1 LRKPRDCFSPIS
13 PETCPLVQSF
23 LCPSRTFLMDGH
35 VQLKTGLQTQERH
48 LFLFTDILVV
58 AKPKSHLHFK
68 LKSQAR
74 LCDMW
79 TASCLE
85 EVCEGSTDL
94 EKSFVL
100 GWPTTNCV
108 ASFSSIEQKEKWLTF
123 LQRYFCFEEKEKDY
137 PKSIPLKIIAKDIG
151 SCAYSKT
158 LTINNTDTASDIVL
172 MALQQLG
179 INGSE
184 KEYQL
189 WVNSGREDA
198 PYPLIGHEYPFGIK
212 MSHIRDTLPQTQES
226 KDCVCPLEVQEAILI
241 EQLPRERQC
250 QFVIKPRRL
259 ATGHELNECSQKPLK
274 RKRSTINWAFWRGA
288 EAPPS
293 PTSAQG
299 KLFGHP
305 LPDKLP
311 KPIFDMLSF
320 LNQEGP
326 FTEGIFRRSA
336 SAKSCRELKE
346 KLDSGAEVNLLS
358 ESILVIASVLKDFL
372 RNIPGSVFSSQLC
385 DQWVSLMDEGND
397 EEKIKSTHR
406 LMEQLPGA
414 NVMLL
419 RYLFGVLHSIERQSE
434 DNKMTAFN
442 LAVCIGPSL
451 LWLPAATNSWTEEE
465 FTMKIFN
472 AFLWETVH
480 LCSPRLPS
488 KAVRPRLRGPL
499 RKQRQRCRCLRTGA
513 SMPKP
518 ARAEISAPRLPA
530 PPPGIGASSQCR
542 AAAEASP
549 PAAWDRG
556 IVPMPGG
563 GGRRSRP
570 PPPGIGASSRWR
582 AAEEAFP
589 PPPPPGIGAS
599 SRWRAAGGGVPA
611 PPPGIGA
618 SSRWRAVAEAFPPR
632 PASGH
637 RSEARRRREEVSP
650 PRHQASEEVQ
660 GQRGRRAALPRCPG
674 DFPMGCRLVKQAHR
688 EIRFAKRLQNGKPF
702 RLAGFPSCE
711 AFVLRGTTVP

>member
-1 LRKPRDCFSPIS
+1 MKAMSPQQDHIGQGRSSSLTGGSRLSVASDASKKMKSLAQRRQSAPSLVLSKALTKSRTSVRESCFSPIS

-23 LCPSRTFLMDGH
+23 ICPSRTFLMDGH

-48 LFLFTDILVV
+48 LFLFSDILVV

-123 LQRYFCFEEKEKDY
+123 LQSRIKEEKEKDY

-288 EAPPS
+288 ETPPS

-465 FTMKIFN
+465 FTMK
-472 AFLWETVH
+472 
-480 LCSPRLPS
+480 
-488 KAVRPRLRGPL
+488 
-499 RKQRQRCRCLRTGA
+499 A
-513 SMPKP
+513 SVLIEFM
-518 ARAEISAPRLPA
+518 I
-530 PPPGIGASSQCR
+530 
-542 AAAEASP
+542 
-549 PAAWDRG
+549 
-556 IVPMPGG
+556 
-563 GGRRSRP
+563 
-570 PPPGIGASSRWR
+570 
-582 AAEEAFP
+582 
-589 PPPPPGIGAS
+589 
-599 SRWRAAGGGVPA
+599 
-611 PPPGIGA
+611 
-618 SSRWRAVAEAFPPR
+618 
-632 PASGH
+632 
-637 RSEARRRREEVSP
+637 
-650 PRHQASEEVQ
+650 
-660 GQRGRRAALPRCPG
+660 
-674 DFPMGCRLVKQAHR
+674 
-688 EIRFAKRLQNGKPF
+688 QNGSRIFGDEINYIFAAMMPQNDNQEDSSDLSSV
-702 RLAGFPSCE
+702 RLHDSSSDSLENELNDCANLNKKEEGSKEVVSLSDIDLDLLEAEDPQIRCTSSGEHSESESGYSSTPISDALEPPSP
-711 AFVLRGTTVP
+711 TTST

>member
-1 LRKPRDCFSPIS
+1 MKAMSPQQDHIGQGRSSSLTGGSRLSVASDASKKMKSLAQRRQSAPSLVLSKALTKSRTSVRESCFSPIS

-123 LQRYFCFEEKEKDY
+123 LQSRIKEEKEKDY

-465 FTMKIFN
+465 FTMKASVLIEFMIQN
-472 AFLWETVH
+472 DNQEDSSDLSSVRLHDSSSDSLENELNDCANLNKKEEGSKEVVSLSDIDLDLLEAEDPQIRCTSSGEH
-480 LCSPRLPS
+480 SESESGYSSTPISDALEPPSP
-488 KAVRPRLRGPL
+488 
-499 RKQRQRCRCLRTGA
+499 
-513 SMPKP
+513 
-518 ARAEISAPRLPA
+518 
-530 PPPGIGASSQCR
+530 
-542 AAAEASP
+542 
-549 PAAWDRG
+549 
-556 IVPMPGG
+556 
-563 GGRRSRP
+563 
-570 PPPGIGASSRWR
+570 
-582 AAEEAFP
+582 
-589 PPPPPGIGAS
+589 
-599 SRWRAAGGGVPA
+599 
-611 PPPGIGA
+611 
-618 SSRWRAVAEAFPPR
+618 
-632 PASGH
+632 
-637 RSEARRRREEVSP
+637 
-650 PRHQASEEVQ
+650 
-660 GQRGRRAALPRCPG
+660 
-674 DFPMGCRLVKQAHR
+674 
-688 EIRFAKRLQNGKPF
+688 
-702 RLAGFPSCE
+702 
-711 AFVLRGTTVP
+711 TTST

>member
-1 LRKPRDCFSPIS
+1 MKSLAQRRQSAPSLVLSKALTKSRTSVRESCFSPIS

-23 LCPSRTFLMDGH
+23 ICPSRTFLMDGH

-48 LFLFTDILVV
+48 LFLFSDILVV

-123 LQRYFCFEEKEKDY
+123 LQSRIKEEKEKDY

-288 EAPPS
+288 ETPPS

-465 FTMKIFN
+465 FTMK
-472 AFLWETVH
+472 
-480 LCSPRLPS
+480 
-488 KAVRPRLRGPL
+488 
-499 RKQRQRCRCLRTGA
+499 A
-513 SMPKP
+513 SVLIEFM
-518 ARAEISAPRLPA
+518 I
-530 PPPGIGASSQCR
+530 
-542 AAAEASP
+542 
-549 PAAWDRG
+549 
-556 IVPMPGG
+556 
-563 GGRRSRP
+563 
-570 PPPGIGASSRWR
+570 
-582 AAEEAFP
+582 
-589 PPPPPGIGAS
+589 
-599 SRWRAAGGGVPA
+599 
-611 PPPGIGA
+611 
-618 SSRWRAVAEAFPPR
+618 
-632 PASGH
+632 
-637 RSEARRRREEVSP
+637 
-650 PRHQASEEVQ
+650 
-660 GQRGRRAALPRCPG
+660 
-674 DFPMGCRLVKQAHR
+674 
-688 EIRFAKRLQNGKPF
+688 QNGSRIFGDEINYIFAAMMPQNDNQEDSSDLSSV
-702 RLAGFPSCE
+702 RLHDSSSDSLENELNDCANLNKKEEGSKEVVSLSDIDLDLLEAEDPQIRCTSSGEHSESESGYSSTPISDALEPPSP
-711 AFVLRGTTVP
+711 TTST

>member
-1 LRKPRDCFSPIS
+1 MKSLAQRRQSAPSLVLSKALTKSRTSVRESCFSPIS

-123 LQRYFCFEEKEKDY
+123 LQSCIKEEKEKDY

-179 INGSE
+179 ISGSE

-465 FTMKIFN
+465 FTMK
-472 AFLWETVH
+472 
-480 LCSPRLPS
+480 
-488 KAVRPRLRGPL
+488 
-499 RKQRQRCRCLRTGA
+499 A
-513 SMPKP
+513 SVLIEFM
-518 ARAEISAPRLPA
+518 I
-530 PPPGIGASSQCR
+530 
-542 AAAEASP
+542 
-549 PAAWDRG
+549 
-556 IVPMPGG
+556 
-563 GGRRSRP
+563 
-570 PPPGIGASSRWR
+570 
-582 AAEEAFP
+582 
-589 PPPPPGIGAS
+589 
-599 SRWRAAGGGVPA
+599 
-611 PPPGIGA
+611 
-618 SSRWRAVAEAFPPR
+618 
-632 PASGH
+632 
-637 RSEARRRREEVSP
+637 
-650 PRHQASEEVQ
+650 
-660 GQRGRRAALPRCPG
+660 
-674 DFPMGCRLVKQAHR
+674 
-688 EIRFAKRLQNGKPF
+688 QNGSRIFGDEINYIFAAMMPQNDNQEDSSDLSSV
-702 RLAGFPSCE
+702 RLHDSSSDSLENELNDCANLNKKEEGSKEVVSLSDIDLDLLEAEDPQIRCTSSGEHSESESGYSSTPISDALEPPSP
-711 AFVLRGTTVP
+711 TTST

>member
-1 LRKPRDCFSPIS
+1 MKSLAQRRQSAPSLVLSKALTKSRTSVRESCFSPIS

-23 LCPSRTFLMDGH
+23 ICPSRTFLMDGH

-123 LQRYFCFEEKEKDY
+123 LQSRIKEEKEKDY

-465 FTMKIFN
+465 FTMK
-472 AFLWETVH
+472 
-480 LCSPRLPS
+480 
-488 KAVRPRLRGPL
+488 
-499 RKQRQRCRCLRTGA
+499 A
-513 SMPKP
+513 SVLIEFM
-518 ARAEISAPRLPA
+518 I
-530 PPPGIGASSQCR
+530 
-542 AAAEASP
+542 
-549 PAAWDRG
+549 
-556 IVPMPGG
+556 
-563 GGRRSRP
+563 
-570 PPPGIGASSRWR
+570 
-582 AAEEAFP
+582 
-589 PPPPPGIGAS
+589 
-599 SRWRAAGGGVPA
+599 
-611 PPPGIGA
+611 
-618 SSRWRAVAEAFPPR
+618 
-632 PASGH
+632 
-637 RSEARRRREEVSP
+637 
-650 PRHQASEEVQ
+650 
-660 GQRGRRAALPRCPG
+660 
-674 DFPMGCRLVKQAHR
+674 
-688 EIRFAKRLQNGKPF
+688 QNGSRIFGDEINYIFAAMMPQNDNQEDSSDLSSV
-702 RLAGFPSCE
+702 RLHDSSSDSLENELNDCANLNKKEEGSKEVVSLSDIDLDLLEAEDPQIRCTSSGEHSESESGYSSTPISDALEPPSP
-711 AFVLRGTTVP
+711 TTST

>member
-1 LRKPRDCFSPIS
+1 MKAMSPQQDHIGQGRSSSLTGGSRLSVASDASKKMKSLAQRRQSAPSLVLSKALTKSRTSVRESCFSPIS

-23 LCPSRTFLMDGH
+23 ICPSRTFLMDGH

-123 LQRYFCFEEKEKDY
+123 LQSRIKEEKEKDY

-465 FTMKIFN
+465 FTMK
-472 AFLWETVH
+472 
-480 LCSPRLPS
+480 
-488 KAVRPRLRGPL
+488 
-499 RKQRQRCRCLRTGA
+499 A
-513 SMPKP
+513 SVLIEFM
-518 ARAEISAPRLPA
+518 I
-530 PPPGIGASSQCR
+530 
-542 AAAEASP
+542 
-549 PAAWDRG
+549 
-556 IVPMPGG
+556 
-563 GGRRSRP
+563 
-570 PPPGIGASSRWR
+570 
-582 AAEEAFP
+582 
-589 PPPPPGIGAS
+589 
-599 SRWRAAGGGVPA
+599 
-611 PPPGIGA
+611 
-618 SSRWRAVAEAFPPR
+618 
-632 PASGH
+632 
-637 RSEARRRREEVSP
+637 
-650 PRHQASEEVQ
+650 
-660 GQRGRRAALPRCPG
+660 
-674 DFPMGCRLVKQAHR
+674 
-688 EIRFAKRLQNGKPF
+688 QNGSRIFGDEINYIFAAMMPQNDNQEDSSDLSSV
-702 RLAGFPSCE
+702 RLHDSSSDSLENELNDCANLNKKEEGSKEVVSLSDIDLDLLEAEDPQIRCTSSGEHSESESGYSSTPISDALEPPSP
-711 AFVLRGTTVP
+711 TTST

>member
-1 LRKPRDCFSPIS
+1 MKSLAQRRQSAPSLVLSKALTKSRTSVRESCFSPIS

-123 LQRYFCFEEKEKDY
+123 LQSRIKEEKEKDY

-465 FTMKIFN
+465 FTMK
-472 AFLWETVH
+472 
-480 LCSPRLPS
+480 
-488 KAVRPRLRGPL
+488 
-499 RKQRQRCRCLRTGA
+499 A
-513 SMPKP
+513 SVLIEFM
-518 ARAEISAPRLPA
+518 I
-530 PPPGIGASSQCR
+530 
-542 AAAEASP
+542 
-549 PAAWDRG
+549 
-556 IVPMPGG
+556 
-563 GGRRSRP
+563 
-570 PPPGIGASSRWR
+570 
-582 AAEEAFP
+582 
-589 PPPPPGIGAS
+589 
-599 SRWRAAGGGVPA
+599 
-611 PPPGIGA
+611 
-618 SSRWRAVAEAFPPR
+618 
-632 PASGH
+632 
-637 RSEARRRREEVSP
+637 
-650 PRHQASEEVQ
+650 
-660 GQRGRRAALPRCPG
+660 
-674 DFPMGCRLVKQAHR
+674 
-688 EIRFAKRLQNGKPF
+688 QNGSRIFGDEINYIFAAMMPQNDNQEDSSDLSSV
-702 RLAGFPSCE
+702 RLHDSSSDSLENELNDCANLNKKEEGSKEVVSLSDIDLDLLEAEDPQIRCTSSGEHSESESGYSSTPISDALEPPSP
-711 AFVLRGTTVP
+711 TTST

>member
-1 LRKPRDCFSPIS
+1 MKAMSPQQDHIGQGRSSSLTGGSRLSIASDASKKMKSLAQRRQSAPSLVLSKALTKSRTSVRESCFSPIS

-123 LQRYFCFEEKEKDY
+123 LQSCIKEEKEKDY

-179 INGSE
+179 ISGSE

-465 FTMKIFN
+465 FTMK
-472 AFLWETVH
+472 
-480 LCSPRLPS
+480 
-488 KAVRPRLRGPL
+488 
-499 RKQRQRCRCLRTGA
+499 A
-513 SMPKP
+513 SVLIEFM
-518 ARAEISAPRLPA
+518 I
-530 PPPGIGASSQCR
+530 
-542 AAAEASP
+542 
-549 PAAWDRG
+549 
-556 IVPMPGG
+556 
-563 GGRRSRP
+563 
-570 PPPGIGASSRWR
+570 
-582 AAEEAFP
+582 
-589 PPPPPGIGAS
+589 
-599 SRWRAAGGGVPA
+599 
-611 PPPGIGA
+611 
-618 SSRWRAVAEAFPPR
+618 
-632 PASGH
+632 
-637 RSEARRRREEVSP
+637 
-650 PRHQASEEVQ
+650 
-660 GQRGRRAALPRCPG
+660 
-674 DFPMGCRLVKQAHR
+674 
-688 EIRFAKRLQNGKPF
+688 QNGSRIFGDEINYIFAAMMPQNDNQEDSSDLSSV
-702 RLAGFPSCE
+702 RLHDSSSDSLENELNDCANLNKKEEGSKEVVSLSDIDLDLLEAEDPQIRCTSSGEHSESESGYSSTPISDALEPPSP
-711 AFVLRGTTVP
+711 TTST

>member
-1 LRKPRDCFSPIS
+1 MKAMSPQQDHIGQGRSSSLTGGSRLSAASDATKKMKSLAQRRQSAPSLVLSKALTKSRTSVRESCFSPIS

-58 AKPKSHLHFK
+58 AKPKSQLHFK

-123 LQRYFCFEEKEKDY
+123 LQSRIKEEKEKDY

-151 SCAYSKT
+151 NCAYSKT
-158 LTINNTDTASDIVL
+158 LTITNTDTASDIVL
-172 MALQQLG
+172 MSLQQLG

-288 EAPPS
+288 EPPPS

-305 LPDKLP
+305 LPEKLP
-311 KPIFDMLSF
+311 KPILDMLSF

-397 EEKIKSTHR
+397 EEKIKSIHR

-465 FTMKIFN
+465 FTMK
-472 AFLWETVH
+472 
-480 LCSPRLPS
+480 
-488 KAVRPRLRGPL
+488 
-499 RKQRQRCRCLRTGA
+499 A
-513 SMPKP
+513 SVLIEFM
-518 ARAEISAPRLPA
+518 I
-530 PPPGIGASSQCR
+530 QN
-542 AAAEASP
+542 
-549 PAAWDRG
+549 
-556 IVPMPGG
+556 
-563 GGRRSRP
+563 GRRIFGDEINYIFAAMMPQNDNQEDSSDLSSVRLHDSSSESLENELNDCANLNKKEEGSKEVVSLSDIDLDLLEAEDPQIRCTSSGEHSESESGYSSTPISDALEP
-570 PPPGIGASSRWR
+570 P
-582 AAEEAFP
+582 
-589 PPPPPGIGAS
+589 
-599 SRWRAAGGGVPA
+599 
-611 PPPGIGA
+611 
-618 SSRWRAVAEAFPPR
+618 
-632 PASGH
+632 
-637 RSEARRRREEVSP
+637 SP
-650 PRHQASEEVQ
+650 
-660 GQRGRRAALPRCPG
+660 
-674 DFPMGCRLVKQAHR
+674 
-688 EIRFAKRLQNGKPF
+688 
-702 RLAGFPSCE
+702 
-711 AFVLRGTTVP
+711 TTST

>member
-1 LRKPRDCFSPIS
+1 MKAMSPQQDHIGQGRSSSLTGGSRLSVASDASKKMKSLAQRRQSAPSLVLSKALTKSRTSVRESCFSPIS

-123 LQRYFCFEEKEKDY
+123 LQSRIKEEKEKDY

-465 FTMKIFN
+465 FTMK
-472 AFLWETVH
+472 
-480 LCSPRLPS
+480 
-488 KAVRPRLRGPL
+488 
-499 RKQRQRCRCLRTGA
+499 A
-513 SMPKP
+513 SVLIEFM
-518 ARAEISAPRLPA
+518 I
-530 PPPGIGASSQCR
+530 
-542 AAAEASP
+542 
-549 PAAWDRG
+549 
-556 IVPMPGG
+556 
-563 GGRRSRP
+563 
-570 PPPGIGASSRWR
+570 
-582 AAEEAFP
+582 
-589 PPPPPGIGAS
+589 
-599 SRWRAAGGGVPA
+599 
-611 PPPGIGA
+611 
-618 SSRWRAVAEAFPPR
+618 
-632 PASGH
+632 
-637 RSEARRRREEVSP
+637 
-650 PRHQASEEVQ
+650 
-660 GQRGRRAALPRCPG
+660 
-674 DFPMGCRLVKQAHR
+674 
-688 EIRFAKRLQNGKPF
+688 QNGSRIFGDEINYIFAAMMPQNDNQEDSSDLSSV
-702 RLAGFPSCE
+702 RLHDSSSDSLENELNDCANLNKKEEGSKEVVSLSDIDLDLLEAEDPQIRCTSSGEHSESESGYSSTPISDALEPPSP
-711 AFVLRGTTVP
+711 TTST

>member
-1 LRKPRDCFSPIS
+1 MLAGSVDLPWHVLFQKMKSLAQRRQSAPSLVLSKALTKSRTSVRESCFSPIS

-123 LQRYFCFEEKEKDY
+123 LQSCIKEEKEKDY

-179 INGSE
+179 ISGSE

-465 FTMKIFN
+465 FTMK
-472 AFLWETVH
+472 
-480 LCSPRLPS
+480 
-488 KAVRPRLRGPL
+488 
-499 RKQRQRCRCLRTGA
+499 A
-513 SMPKP
+513 SVLIEFM
-518 ARAEISAPRLPA
+518 I
-530 PPPGIGASSQCR
+530 
-542 AAAEASP
+542 
-549 PAAWDRG
+549 
-556 IVPMPGG
+556 
-563 GGRRSRP
+563 
-570 PPPGIGASSRWR
+570 
-582 AAEEAFP
+582 
-589 PPPPPGIGAS
+589 
-599 SRWRAAGGGVPA
+599 
-611 PPPGIGA
+611 
-618 SSRWRAVAEAFPPR
+618 
-632 PASGH
+632 
-637 RSEARRRREEVSP
+637 
-650 PRHQASEEVQ
+650 
-660 GQRGRRAALPRCPG
+660 
-674 DFPMGCRLVKQAHR
+674 
-688 EIRFAKRLQNGKPF
+688 QNGSRIFGDEINYIFAAMMPQNDNQEDSSDLSSV
-702 RLAGFPSCE
+702 RLHDSSSDSLENELNDCANLNKKEEGSKEVVSLSDIDLDLLEAEDPQIRCTSSGEHSESESGYSSTPISDALEPPSP
-711 AFVLRGTTVP
+711 TTST

>member
-1 LRKPRDCFSPIS
+1 MKAMSPQQDHIGQGRSSSLTGGSRLSVASDASKKMKSLAQRRQSAPSLVLSKALTKSRTSVRESCFSPIS

-23 LCPSRTFLMDGH
+23 ICPSRTFLMDGH

-48 LFLFTDILVV
+48 LFLFSDILVV

-123 LQRYFCFEEKEKDY
+123 LQSRIKEEKEKDY

-288 EAPPS
+288 ETPPS

-465 FTMKIFN
+465 FTMKASVLIEFMIQN
-472 AFLWETVH
+472 DNQEDSSDLSSVRLHDSSSDSLENELNDCANLNKKEEGSKEVVSLSDIDLDLLEAEDPQIRCTSSGEH
-480 LCSPRLPS
+480 SESESGYSSTPISDALEPPSP
-488 KAVRPRLRGPL
+488 
-499 RKQRQRCRCLRTGA
+499 
-513 SMPKP
+513 
-518 ARAEISAPRLPA
+518 
-530 PPPGIGASSQCR
+530 
-542 AAAEASP
+542 
-549 PAAWDRG
+549 
-556 IVPMPGG
+556 
-563 GGRRSRP
+563 
-570 PPPGIGASSRWR
+570 
-582 AAEEAFP
+582 
-589 PPPPPGIGAS
+589 
-599 SRWRAAGGGVPA
+599 
-611 PPPGIGA
+611 
-618 SSRWRAVAEAFPPR
+618 
-632 PASGH
+632 
-637 RSEARRRREEVSP
+637 
-650 PRHQASEEVQ
+650 
-660 GQRGRRAALPRCPG
+660 
-674 DFPMGCRLVKQAHR
+674 
-688 EIRFAKRLQNGKPF
+688 
-702 RLAGFPSCE
+702 
-711 AFVLRGTTVP
+711 TTST